1 MKKTKKELD
10 KSKRDFIKKSALAS
24 AGVVAGTV
32 VSGEAAAAVDADS
45 KETRQDKGYQ
55 LTPHILEYYKSAA
68 S

>member
-10 KSKRDFIKKSALAS
+10 KSKRDFIKKSALAG
-24 AGVVAGTV
+24 AGVAASTV
-32 VSGEAAAAVDADS
+32 VSGEAVAAVNAGD